1 MICQNE
7 SRVKATVQMMGTQ
20 TESFILPPLGIP
32 PIPQM
37 AGTIAMPE
45 EQWSYTVENGK
56 IARIVVGHVAG
67 GGIQGLLHQL
77 GVDLLME
84 Q

>member
-1 MICQNE
+1 MYFYLPRLLILEFTLSQKLNHDLLH
-7 SRVKATVQMMGTQ
+7 SQKRGALRY
-20 TESFILPPLGIP
+20 FITFALNRYKR
-32 PIPQM
+32 
-37 AGTIAMPE
+37 E
-45 EQWSYTVENGK
+45 HSGK

-77 GVDLLME
+77 GVNLLIE